1 MLRLD
6 VLVAGST
13 RTVYALVI
21 NERNEVMEYLDQL
34 PRVSRK
40 KIVATMHRLA
50 AGQSGGGVESF
61 RRLSES
67 AYEFKEHMTNT
78 RLFCFWHKGAVIV
91 CTHARKK
98 PGKRQL
104 QMEIDKVK
112 ALQQRC
118 LSEGALN
125 A

>member
-6 VLVAGST
+6 VLVAGSA

-21 NERNEVMEYLDQL
+21 NERNEVMEYLNQL
-34 PRVSRK
+34 PRVPRK
-40 KIVATMHRLA
+40 KVIAIMHRLV
-50 AGQSGGGVESF
+50 AGQSGGGFENF

-67 AYEFKEHMTNT
+67 VYEFKEHMTNT
-78 RLFCFWHKGAVIV
+78 RLFCFWHKGAVVV
-91 CTHARKK
+91 CTHAHKK

-118 LSEGALN
+118 ISEGVVN

>member
-21 NERNEVMEYLDQL
+21 NERNEVMEYLNGL

-40 KIVATMHRLA
+40 KVVAVMHRLA
-50 AGQSGGGVESF
+50 AGQSGGGVENF
-61 RRLSES
+61 RRLSDS
-67 AYEFKEHMTNT
+67 VFEFKEHATNT
-78 RLFCFWHKGAVIV
+78 RLFCFWHGDAIV

-104 QMEIDKVK
+104 QMEIDKVRI
-112 ALQQRC
+112 LRQRC
-118 LSEGALN
+118 LSEGVLSA
-125 A
+125 

>member
-6 VLVAGST
+6 VLVAGPAGS
-13 RTVYALVI
+13 VYALVI
-21 NERNEVMEYLDQL
+21 NERNEVMEYLNEL

-40 KIVATMHRLA
+40 KIVAIMHRLA
-50 AGQSGGGVESF
+50 AGQSGGGSENF
-61 RRLSES
+61 RHLSES
-67 AYEFKEHMTNT
+67 VYEFKEHMTNT
-78 RLFCFWHKGAVIV
+78 RLFCFRLKGAMIV

-118 LSEGALN
+118 VSEGILDA
-125 A
+125 

>member
-21 NERNEVMEYLDQL
+21 NERNEVMEYLNGL

-40 KIVATMHRLA
+40 KVVAVMHRLA
-50 AGQSGGGVESF
+50 SGQSGGGVENF
-61 RRLSES
+61 RRLSEDVC
-67 AYEFKEHMTNT
+67 EFKEHATNS
-78 RLFCFWHKGAVIV
+78 RLFCFWHRGAVIV

-104 QMEIDKVK
+104 QMEIDKVRM
-112 ALQQRC
+112 LQQRC
-118 LSEGALN
+118 LSEGVLSA
-125 A
+125 